1 MKKKEMIEQLKK
13 NSEILKKELV
23 QLQDAFNIK
32 KEQYVKIE
40 GALEALSLLDSESEE
55 PQTKE

>member
-1 MKKKEMIEQLKK
+1 MIEQLKK